1 MGIIDTYLL
10 HFLIFSPLIASLF
23 ITLIP
28 TNDINSKIAISKF
41 FALIIVISYCKIFFA
56 SLNNNMQADMILS
69 NKIGNLNINLI
80 INISKTNIFLYG
92 IASLMLVIYFFLF
105 EFIDSKTNIHQVA
118 PFLLT
123 FFLFIS
129 MGQKDIRVAMP
140 ILSIS
145 NFLIYFMIGYTNK
158 IRRGSSIFHM
168 GVFLFSCD
176 ALALVTLQMPSI
188 KLDSLFM
195 PLLFIILLAPG
206 MARLCL
212 PLFSPFTKKLLLNV
226 DEFEGPFIMVFLQIS
241 GFIIS
246 LMIKN
251 ELRQFEETSSLT
263 IAYLS
268 MIGAFYIALVA
279 ITGKNIRTM
288 PYYYLVFYT
297 SFSIFLLFII
307 KDDKLSIIATAL
319 FLNNLICF
327 IFTSRLPLIIN
338 TKYTSYSS
346 NQIEALC
353 FISLCMFIGLPGL
366 GIGTTL
372 WISIYHL
379 ASINIS
385 ILVMIVI
392 WFIILLLLSLALI
405 ISIKIHLSTKELNT
419 IKPTS
424 SSLKLAILWSPLF
437 IICISWL
444 IPLIIFYANYRGT

>member
-28 TNDINSKIAISKF
+28 TNDINSKLAISKF
-41 FALIIVISYCKIFFA
+41 FALIIMISYIKIFFA
-56 SLNNNMQADMILS
+56 SLNNNMQVNMILS
-69 NKIGNLNINLI
+69 NKIGDLNINLI
-80 INISKTNIFLYG
+80 INISKINIYLYG
-92 IASLMLVIYFFLF
+92 ILSLVLVVYFFIF
-105 EFIDSKTNIHQVA
+105 EFVDSKTNIHQVA

-129 MGQKDIRVAMP
+129 MGQKDIRVALP

-176 ALALVTLQMPSI
+176 TLALVTLQMPSV
-188 KLDSLFM
+188 KLDAFFM
-195 PLLFIILLAPG
+195 PVLFIILLAPG
-206 MARLCL
+206 LARLCL

-268 MIGAFYIALVA
+268 LIGAFYIALTA
-279 ITGKNIRTM
+279 LASRNIKII
-288 PYYYLVFYT
+288 PYYYLIFYT
-297 SFSIFLLFII
+297 SFIVFLLFIS
-307 KDDKLSIIATAL
+307 KDAKLSTVAMVL

-338 TKYTSYSS
+338 NRYASYNS
-346 NQIEALC
+346 NHIEALC
-353 FISLCMFIGLPGL
+353 FISLCMFMGLPGL
-366 GIGTTL
+366 GMGTTL
-372 WISIYHL
+372 WVSIYHL
-379 ASINIS
+379 ASINIFM
-385 ILVMIVI
+385 LAMVLI
-392 WFIILLLLSLALI
+392 WLIILLLLSLALI
-405 ISIKIHLSTKELNT
+405 MSINIYLSTRNI

-424 SSLKLAILWSPLF
+424 YQLKLAILWSPLF
-437 IICISWL
+437 MACISWL
-444 IPLIIFYANYRGT
+444 IPLIIIYANYRGA